1 VVHLGKKQ
9 VEAGVNRVG
18 GSANPVGESMGG
30 GEHKGDAKHKGTAGA
45 TFVVVLRS
53 PYSWMPYWGMQPSSA
68 RNWGRKFALIG
79 LINGVPK
86 LCPK

>member
-45 TFVVVLRS
+45 TVVVVPRS
-53 PYSWMPYWGMQPSSA
+53 PYSWMPY
-68 RNWGRKFALIG
+68 WGRKFALIG